1 MRKQLVV
8 GLLAV
13 CVAVAAIAGCG
24 TKEPQQ
30 SGSFASGVQEG
41 SVAEAESSVDADIS
55 EDASAVGTDLSW
67 EYVRDREDISTETD
81 LDVTGREFY
90 KEVLDLYCD
99 YATNGW
105 DENGEESY
113 MFWHNTDGAMGLDDV
128 GYYFCDLN
136 GNGTPELIIGS
147 VKLMYAEWP
156 DIAYDVYASVD
167 GEIIHL
173 ATSWERNRYYL
184 CSDNSLLLTGSG
196 GAGLT
201 SWEKLVWNG
210 GESLETIKELV
221 YDHDDYP
228 DCPWLYGEGGIE
240 WSEMQ
245 HLTEE
250 EGMKRI
256 DEWEGKCIDIPAIPL
271 REYVEMK

>member
-1 MRKQLVV
+1 MRKQIIT
-8 GLLAV
+8 GLLAISV
-13 CVAVAAIAGCG
+13 SVATIAGCG
-24 TKEPQQ
+24 TKEPLQ
-30 SGSFASGVQEG
+30 SGSSASSEQDSSLDEAEG
-41 SVAEAESSVDADIS
+41 SVDSS
-55 EDASAVGTDLSW
+55 EDVPDGGTDPSGK
-67 EYVRDREDISTETD
+67 RENDGEDTASGSDMDAAGQE
-81 LDVTGREFY
+81 LF
-90 KEVLDLYCD
+90 KEVLDQFCD

-136 GNGTPELIIGS
+136 SDGTPELIMGTTRPA
-147 VKLMYAEWP
+147 YEEWP
-156 DIAYDVYASVD
+156 DIAYDVYASVN

-184 CSDNSLLLTGSG
+184 CPDNSLLLTGSG

-201 SWEKLVWNG
+201 SWEKQVWNG
-210 GESLETIKELV
+210 GESLETFKELV

-228 DCPWLYGEGGIE
+228 DSPWLYGEGGID

-250 EGMKRI
+250 EGMRLI
-256 DEWEGKCIDIPAIPL
+256 DEWEGACADIPVTPL
-271 REYVEMK
+271 REYAKTK

>member
-1 MRKQLVV
+1 MRKQIIT
-8 GLLAV
+8 GLLAISV
-13 CVAVAAIAGCG
+13 SVASIAGCG
-24 TKEPQQ
+24 IKEPLQ
-30 SGSFASGVQEG
+30 SGSSASSEQDSMDEAEG
-41 SVAEAESSVDADIS
+41 SVDSS
-55 EDASAVGTDLSW
+55 EDTPEAGTDPSG
-67 EYVRDREDISTETD
+67 EQENDGEDSSSEAD
-81 LDVTGREFY
+81 MDAAGRQLYKDVF
-90 KEVLDLYCD
+90 DQFCD

-136 GNGTPELIIGS
+136 SDGTPELIMGTTRS
-147 VKLMYAEWP
+147 AYEEWS
-156 DIAYDVYASVD
+156 DIAYDVYANVS

-184 CSDNSLLLTGSG
+184 CPDNSLLLTGSG

-201 SWEKLVWNG
+201 SWEKQVWNG
-210 GESLETIKELV
+210 GESLETVKELV

-228 DCPWLYGEGGIE
+228 DSPWLYGEGGID
-240 WSEMQ
+240 WSKMQ

-250 EGMKRI
+250 EGMSLI
-256 DEWEGKCIDIPAIPL
+256 DEWEGECVDIPVIPL
-271 REYVEMK
+271 REYAETK